1 LVKDSPSTASDS
13 PGDAPCRAD
22 LLSRIR
28 ERGEREAFW
37 WRGASISH
45 RELDQRIAAW
55 ERRLGEHGIGP
66 GDPLALLGDYSPES
80 VCLMLALIKIGAVAV
95 PFTAAVQSELP
106 ELARLAGARSL
117 VRFESDDRHRFEAL
131 SDAPLPQLVADFRQ
145 RRHPGLIV
153 FTSGSTGRPK
163 GILHDCE
170 RLIKKFAAPR
180 KAYRTLL
187 FLLMDH
193 LGGFNTLLAA
203 LSYGGVLIAPEGR
216 QPEAVART
224 VERARVEL
232 LPVTPTFLN
241 LLLAAGS
248 AAEHDLSS
256 VQLISYGTEVMTEAT
271 LARITRLFPTARF
284 QQTYGLSELGVLHSK
299 SPEASSTWVRIGG
312 EGFETKVV
320 EGLLHVRAESAMV
333 GYLNAP
339 NPFDAEGW
347 FNTGDAVEQKG
358 EYLRILGRRSEMINV
373 GGQKVFPAEVE
384 TALLEADNVT
394 EATVFGEKHPLMG
407 SVVVARISL
416 SQPEEPLALRAR
428 LRKHC
433 LSRLASFKVP
443 VKFLLTLEGQHN
455 LRFKKARPTEGGA
468 AT

>member
-1 LVKDSPSTASDS
+1 VR
-13 PGDAPCRAD
+13 DAPSSIGDPLGDTPCLAD
-22 LLSRIR
+22 LFSRMR
-28 ERGEREAFW
+28 ERGGREAFW
-37 WRGASISH
+37 WQGRSVSH
-45 RELDQRIAAW
+45 HDLEQRISAW
-55 ERRLGEHGIGP
+55 ERRLGSNGIGP

-80 VCLMLALIKIGAVAV
+80 VSLILALLKRGAVAV
-95 PFTAAVQSELP
+95 PFSAAVTSELP

-117 VRFESDDRHRFEAL
+117 VRFEADDRHSFEAL
-131 SDAPLPQLVADFRQ
+131 SQAPLPELVADFRR

-153 FTSGSTGRPK
+153 FTSGSTGKPK

-170 RLIKKFAAPR
+170 RLLRKFAVPR
-180 KAYRTLL
+180 KPYRTLL

-193 LGGFNTLLAA
+193 FGGFNTLMAA
-203 LSYGGVLIAPEGR
+203 LSYGGVLIAPDGR

-248 AAEHDLSS
+248 AAEHDMSS
-256 VQLISYGTEVMTEAT
+256 VALISYGTEVMTEAT
-271 LARITRLFPTARF
+271 LARITKLFPNARF
-284 QQTYGLSELGVLHSK
+284 QQTYGLSELGVLRSK
-299 SPEASSTWVRIGG
+299 SPDSSSTWVKLGG
-312 EGFETKVV
+312 EGFETRVV
-320 EGLLHVRAESAMV
+320 DGLLHIRSESAMV

-347 FNTGDAVEQKG
+347 FNTGDAVEQNG
-358 EYLRILGRRSEMINV
+358 EYLRILGRSSEVINV

-384 TALLEADNVT
+384 TALLAADNVT
-394 EATVFGEKHPLMG
+394 EATVFAEKHPLMG
-407 SVVVARISL
+407 HVVVARISL
-416 SQPEEPLALRAR
+416 SEPEEPLALKAR

-433 LSRLASFKVP
+433 LSRLAPFKVP
-443 VKFLLTLEGQHN
+443 VKFVLTGEGQHN
-455 LRFKKARPTEGGA
+455 PRFKKARPTDGGT